1 MAFSAPLPPA
11 RPLLFGETPY
21 SPADLAP
28 ELATTT
34 REALARVVDDLSL
47 LAGCEL
53 PPALLELAQEINGT
67 AAQLAQ
73 LAERFTTEAAA
84 A

>member
-1 MAFSAPLPPA
+1 MLGTILRPCSWPMPTLPPWPTDA
-11 RPLLFGETPY
+11 LL
-21 SPADLAP
+21 L
-28 ELATTT
+28 
-34 REALARVVDDLSL
+34 
-47 LAGCEL
+47 
-53 PPALLELAQEINGT
+53 ALLELAQEINGT